1 MFEDKSSAKKKIQQ
15 DKHTVL
21 EGYVTE
27 DIFRKQFLAESP
39 NTYTRGWW
47 SAVANGQRFF
57 FLVSEQKNDVD
68 CDVMLKISG
77 SSPCWRVYKD
87 GKNWRFRSGD
97 TILDLPHF
105 LKRYHIKKI
114 GRPASTCEGV
124 KNKERQDRCLN
135 YLENNNMLRDIAI
148 ERDFG
153 NFVLSSF
160 FQYAVNIDFFAHVSD
175 ERLCAIEVKYKYG
188 MPSGEFGMN
197 IGQYQFL
204 KELNLLG
211 FEIYNIVLWNSTGNT
226 NLSVFDFLDQ
236 PDIEKK
242 WLCNHMEE
250 FPDREV
256 HTAPSKTEVYGR
268 NGQKFH
274 KLNRNEFEYEIPL
287 LE

>member
-1 MFEDKSSAKKKIQQ
+1 MFEDNASAKNKIQR

-27 DIFRKQFLAESP
+27 ELFRKQFLSVSSDA
-39 NTYTRGWW
+39 YTRGWW

-68 CDVMLKISG
+68 CKVMLRISG
-77 SSPCWRVYKD
+77 SYPCWRVYKN

-97 TILDLPHF
+97 TVLDFPHF
-105 LKRYHIKKI
+105 LKRYQIKKI
-114 GRPASTCEGV
+114 ARPASTCEEV
-124 KNKERQDRCLN
+124 KNKDRQERCLN
-135 YLENNNMLRDIAI
+135 YFEHNNMLRNIAV
-148 ERDFG
+148 ERDFA

-160 FQYAVNIDFFAHVSD
+160 FQYAVNIDFFAISD
-175 ERLCAIEVKYKYG
+175 EQLCAIEVKYKYG

-197 IGQYQFL
+197 VGQYQFL
-204 KELNLLG
+204 KEMNLLG
-211 FEIYNIVLWNSTGNT
+211 FEIYNILLWNSTGNK

-274 KLNRNEFEYEIPL
+274 KLDRHEFKYEIPF